1 MLTAADFRRM
11 VLGIKDTVE
20 SAHMGHPDF
29 RVNGKVFA
37 SLQADEEWGAVRLT
51 PDEQQRFIERD
62 PETFVPAAGAWGHQ
76 GWTRVQLAFV
86 EEDVLG
92 EALTIAWQQT
102 AASRTRGRSTNV
114 VGARGRSRR
123 RG

>member
-11 VLGIKDTVE
+11 ALGMKDTIE

-29 RVNGKVFA
+29 RVHGKVFA
-37 SLQADEEWGAVRLT
+37 SLQADEAWGTVKLT
-51 PDEQQRFIERD
+51 PDEQRRFIERE

-76 GWTRVQLAFV
+76 GWTRVQLAFA

-92 EALTIAWQQT
+92 EALTMAWQIT
-102 AASRTRGRSTNV
+102 AASRTRGRSTGV
-114 VGARGRSRR
+114 SGSRGRSRR